1 MANKRK
7 DPDATTYSGRF
18 AIRLRKLR
26 EKAGF
31 TVDDIVEK
39 SSIPRTTLYN
49 WEAGISQP
57 PVDTYPILAKA
68 YGVKVRTLL
77 PDE

>member
-7 DPDATTYSGRF
+7 EVDAKMYSGRF

-26 EKAGF
+26 EKAGLA
-31 TVDDIVEK
+31 VEDIVK
-39 SSIPRTTLYN
+39 LTGIPKKTLYN
-49 WEAGISQP
+49 WEAGERQP
-57 PVDTYPILAKA
+57 PVDAYPILAKA
-68 YGVKVRTLL
+68 FGVKVRTLL

>member
-7 DPDATTYSGRF
+7 EVDAKMYSGRF
-18 AIRLRKLR
+18 AIRLRILR

-31 TVDDIVEK
+31 AAEDIAQLTG
-39 SSIPRTTLYN
+39 IPKKTIYN

-57 PVDTYPILAKA
+57 PVDALPILAKA
-68 YGVKVRTLL
+68 YGVRIRTLF